1 MSKDRQKLTYETL
14 QEIRDDYIKLYSLNN
29 AISSFIKA
37 SKMQVSEK
45 VRKTSPTVISEREDA
60 DVLVKNCKQYLT
72 SQITK
77 LEKNIEES
85 KRLAALNVGAADV
98 GGLTYSDALVI
109 ADFIPAFLGKAD
121 FLQLLNGIPDKSGN
135 LTLKDKEAILQRLKS
150 ILYYC
155 NTDED
160 KADASTQLKDTGDYR
175 LPHFKMEERTIK
187 LQKLIETLKGT
198 LDVDTELPDFYVIT
212 DIEQVFDKAQ
222 GKNFL

>member
-1 MSKDRQKLTYETL
+1 
-14 QEIRDDYIKLYSLNN
+14 
-29 AISSFIKA
+29 
-37 SKMQVSEK
+37 MQVSEK
-45 VRKTSPTVISEREDA
+45 VRKASPTVISEREDA

-160 KADASTQLKDTGDYR
+160 KADASTLFKDTGDY
-175 LPHFKMEERTIK
+175 
-187 LQKLIETLKGT
+187 
-198 LDVDTELPDFYVIT
+198 
-212 DIEQVFDKAQ
+212 
-222 GKNFL
+222 